1 MMRCNMYQ
9 DLRGKKL
16 LVLGGT
22 LISCE
27 IVRYAKE
34 MGVYVVVADYYP
46 PEKSPAKQIADEHF
60 LISATDVEAV
70 VQLIREEHIEGVLV
84 GFNDMLLPYYA
95 EICQK
100 SGLPAYGTKK
110 QFEIFINKEQ
120 YKALCREY
128 DVPTVEEYTVH
139 FDTFDDDTKNI
150 KYPVLVKPADSSGA
164 RGITVC
170 WNKQELHH
178 AIKKAQEFSDSG
190 IVLVERYLTGKE
202 VTVFWV
208 FQDGNYYLCAIG
220 NRHVKNNQEGVIPLP
235 VAYTFPATITQSYI
249 QNIVPN
255 VKRMLESVGVKDG
268 MMFMQCKLE
277 EKQCIVYDIGYR
289 LTGSLEYKIFE
300 KICGYSPMKMLIH
313 FALTGKMA
321 NDDVAEYVNPYL
333 GEYAFN
339 VSVLGKPGKIDRVE
353 GYQDVLEMPGV
364 IDSVLAHQPG
374 EEITE
379 EMKGLLSQICLR
391 VLGTAKT
398 KKELWENLIN
408 IYDSIHIISTENKEM
423 KLSGLEFADLDD
435 IK

>member
-1 MMRCNMYQ
+1 MYQ

-150 KYPVLVKPADSSGA
+150 KYPVLVLS
-164 RGITVC
+164 
-170 WNKQELHH
+170 
-178 AIKKAQEFSDSG
+178 
-190 IVLVERYLTGKE
+190 
-202 VTVFWV
+202 
-208 FQDGNYYLCAIG
+208 
-220 NRHVKNNQEGVIPLP
+220 
-235 VAYTFPATITQSYI
+235 
-249 QNIVPN
+249 
-255 VKRMLESVGVKDG
+255 
-268 MMFMQCKLE
+268 
-277 EKQCIVYDIGYR
+277 
-289 LTGSLEYKIFE
+289 
-300 KICGYSPMKMLIH
+300 LIH
-313 FALTGKMA
+313 
-321 NDDVAEYVNPYL
+321 
-333 GEYAFN
+333 
-339 VSVLGKPGKIDRVE
+339 I
-353 GYQDVLEMPGV
+353 
-364 IDSVLAHQPG
+364 
-374 EEITE
+374 
-379 EMKGLLSQICLR
+379 
-391 VLGTAKT
+391 
-398 KKELWENLIN
+398 
-408 IYDSIHIISTENKEM
+408 
-423 KLSGLEFADLDD
+423 
-435 IK
+435 